1 LEDNL
6 PAKLYEEMEKT
17 IKPYSEENER
27 NEIVTY
33 FDGLFKEKTEEF
45 NNSIN
50 KLSPVGVNA

>member
-1 LEDNL
+1 
-6 PAKLYEEMEKT
+6 MEKT
-17 IKPYSEENER
+17 IKPYSEENVR